1 MPLHQ
6 CGQLHGSWTQRSGYI
21 LQTAIMGKWLLS
33 DLVIWKIIKKRN
45 FSKDK
50 YAPTGKVV
58 KSKFSL
64 FYLCFSLTFHTK
76 RIEQRQYFTLS
87 STWYLTETSTMQIN
101 SERGEL
107 WKRWGVLRATDF
119 ETSVV
124 SQEQGENHFW
134 DKRKP
139 FDLGSESAW
148 TLEVSVPLTTKSER
162 KPKPAWP
169 FSNLAPLNKKKEKWI
184 DGKVLSP
191 LLSVRLSRSRLLSF
205 SLALITVTFNY
216 ITS

>member
-124 SQEQGENHFW
+124 SQEQSFLRQAE
-134 DKRKP
+134 
-139 FDLGSESAW
+139 
-148 TLEVSVPLTTKSER
+148 TLWPGIWECMNSWSQCSPNNKEWEEAKTCLTL
-162 KPKPAWP
+162 
-169 FSNLAPLNKKKEKWI
+169 F
-184 DGKVLSP
+184 
-191 LLSVRLSRSRLLSF
+191 
-205 SLALITVTFNY
+205 
-216 ITS
+216 